1 MYSLPKLNMSKTETT
16 PLETEEFGTHIKDNP
31 TFFGDEDDDD
41 LQESNN
47 SDIMDFKKSLIEL
60 FQERKFYAITSR
72 LQAGILTEED
82 YSSDHGYSIV
92 SYAAQLGKEDILRLI
107 LKRVNCK
114 KIHDFTYDPIF
125 QATKENQVGTVKI
138 LLENVKDIDLQSTL
152 NSEGMMVLHAA
163 AADGFNEILEIL
175 IQAGAPVDGVD
186 VCGRTPLHYA
196 ALVGHRRAA
205 EILLEAGANIDKKVC
220 VEGEGLD
227 EIDGWTP
234 IHLAV
239 AFELGD
245 VESRREMVNLFL
257 GANASLDICTKD
269 DQSVLDV
276 AKSEELAELV
286 SAELAFRTDYP
297 IHRLAR
303 DGKRAEIEAW
313 IEEMNGQ
320 HGDESSTQLEWTGQ
334 YEQAGEW
341 KHTSFKTKVIR
352 VNGAYRFIGK
362 DKDAVGGFSIKG
374 TWSGNRIEL
383 EKEFEWGYCE
393 NYEGDFDEKTSEWKG
408 LWSVNGM
415 GGEFRFDVPVFNC
428 PNCGHKISAVE
439 YEECLECAGSHAGIN
454 VTEEELDAMRA
465 ALVERESGVTSTLIE
480 KDTKGFTVFMHAAM
494 GCHLAVL
501 KVLMPFLS
509 ESDLAEKD
517 KEGRT
522 TLGIALGMQ
531 LVCAKNAERRSND
544 DLIEM
549 IKLLSAQSNMEVTA
563 SDIPRPTRMVYVP
576 IRDDDEKVCCGDC
589 QMTEKNKGIQLIK
602 MAEEKE
608 WEKLKTLLT
617 QQLSADI
624 LNSSDKSGSTVLHLV
639 CEYGNAEVLELL
651 LKQDQINRYPM
662 NRLGEYPLLVAKN
675 HKRVKC
681 VRILLKDGAPPLKLR
696 DEDFDKEIGFDPVNL
711 INTAYQADRLILER
725 FRLQKKY
732 PLYYEANLENIQQ
745 AESCIQANQTPLHAA
760 VLGKQSIKVVKY
772 LVDCNIDV
780 DSQDIH
786 GRTALMFAGK
796 NGDADIVRLL
806 LQQEPLVD
814 IIDKDYESA
823 LFYAAKAGQVG
834 VVNLLLKALADLDL
848 TNIDGKTLLDCVDE
862 EIQSLGACE
871 MSVRD
876 NQIADFRNNLKV
888 IAKLIKDE
896 EKLHENSLDYRERLA
911 KSFVG
916 MEALVA
922 FEQNGFSKA
931 VNCSPK
937 LARSFLDDCV
947 DMQRHDV
954 GFDLKSLVSVYG
966 KFCKNSVLYGILN
979 LKESAGSEIQ
989 TEAKQECLD
998 HALMHRVLAIKWE
1011 LFAQRKYLEQLFM
1024 NILLLVLITVSSI
1037 IHGDELAK
1045 KTPSVFELTTI
1056 LGTFTFFFAIV
1067 GFITTQFLHPRA
1079 LWRLA
1084 RFFYE
1089 GSFKFD
1095 PSYDIP
1101 GLKLQKQLAKR
1112 RLALIALFFT
1122 VLLTT
1127 VALFLIRLFKL
1138 DSSYHDFISIVL
1150 GVTALYF
1157 LWQEMKEMTDE
1168 DYFNSIFNIGQLF
1181 IYLTIFFVVVPI
1193 NLGIYSAPEEI
1204 RSGIGAFVTITLWIL
1219 SVQYLEVLPSVSFM
1233 LPMMAN
1239 MMNDV
1244 KNFFIFFGIF
1254 QIGLTVS
1261 FYQLFRKSGDGSFI
1275 SLPQSFITTYFVA
1288 FGNLPT
1294 DSLGSLVPEGG
1305 TMNPYQEFLYTVAVI
1320 MMMFQAA
1327 VVVIMLLN
1335 VLMAMMNNAVSG
1347 GLESAKTEALTKYA
1361 QCILRLE
1368 LALDMDENEVYDS
1381 IYFVKPGDDP
1391 TAPQGVLNPL
1401 FHGRCSKAEVNMNEE
1416 QEKKIQE
1423 HIDRKEAWE
1432 ELMGK
1437 LEKQTNFE
1445 LTKFEDKLLHIK
1457 HFTDMDVDQILA
1469 QELTQIRNI
1478 RDQLG
1483 AIFERSRK
1491 AKGQDRDHVL
1501 DRLQNS
1507 LNKLFNKLQ
1516 QDVLRVWIAN
1526 KDEAHNKCVLL
1537 YHMAFQRDME
1547 TETNALKNKVKTELE
1562 ESLELAGMINL
1573 VEEPKLSE
1581 LKQSMDDSHAAM
1593 SESSHQVVAMV
1604 QEVQLDVQ
1612 TKFDELMEII
1622 RELKADRKKEGQ
1634 ED

>member
-1 MYSLPKLNMSKTETT
+1 G
-16 PLETEEFGTHIKDNP
+16 EEV
-31 TFFGDEDDDD
+31 DEV
-41 LQESNN
+41 
-47 SDIMDFKKSLIEL
+47 
-60 FQERKFYAITSR
+60 A
-72 LQAGILTEED
+72 
-82 YSSDHGYSIV
+82 
-92 SYAAQLGKEDILRLI
+92 
-107 LKRVNCK
+107 
-114 KIHDFTYDPIF
+114 
-125 QATKENQVGTVKI
+125 
-138 LLENVKDIDLQSTL
+138 
-152 NSEGMMVLHAA
+152 
-163 AADGFNEILEIL
+163 
-175 IQAGAPVDGVD
+175 
-186 VCGRTPLHYA
+186 
-196 ALVGHRRAA
+196 
-205 EILLEAGANIDKKVC
+205 
-220 VEGEGLD
+220 
-227 EIDGWTP
+227 GWTP

-239 AFELGD
+239 AFEMGD
-245 VESRREMVNLFL
+245 VESKREMVKLFL
-257 GANASLDICTKD
+257 RANASLDIRTTD
-269 DQSVLDV
+269 GQSVVDV
-276 AKSEELAELV
+276 ATSEELAELV

-303 DGKRAEIEAW
+303 DGKLADIEAW

-320 HGDESSTQLEWTGQ
+320 HGDGDESSTQIEWTGQ

-341 KHTSFKTKVIR
+341 KNISFKTKVIR
-352 VNGAYRFIGK
+352 VNGTYRFIGK
-362 DKDAVGGFSIKG
+362 DKDAAGGFSIKG

-383 EKEFEWGYCE
+383 EKEYGSGYCK
-393 NYEGDFDEKTSEWKG
+393 NYEGDFDENTSEWKG
-408 LWSVNGM
+408 LWSANGM
-415 GGEFRFDVPVFNC
+415 GGEFKFDVPVFDC
-428 PNCGHKISAVE
+428 PNCGHKISAIE
-439 YEECLECAGSHAGIN
+439 DEECLECGGSDAGIN

-465 ALVERESGVTSTLIE
+465 ALVESESGVTSTLIE
-480 KDTKGFTVFMHAAM
+480 KDNKGFTVFMHAAM
-494 GCHLAVL
+494 ECHLAIL
-501 KVLMPFLS
+501 KVLMPFLT

-531 LVCAKNAERRSND
+531 LVCAKNSERRSND

-549 IKLLSAQSNMEVTA
+549 IELLSAKSNMEVTA
-563 SDIPRPTRMVYVP
+563 SDIPRPTRMVYAP
-576 IRDDDEKVCCGDC
+576 IRDNNEKVCCGDC
-589 QMTEKNKGIQLIK
+589 QMTETNKGIQLTK
-602 MAEEKE
+602 MAEERE

-651 LKQDQINRYPM
+651 LKQDQIERYPE
-662 NRLGEYPLLVAKN
+662 NRFGEYPLLVAKN

-696 DEDFDKEIGFDPVNL
+696 NGDLDEELGFDPVNL

-725 FRLQKKY
+725 FRLQKRY

-786 GRTALMFAGK
+786 GRTALMFAAK
-796 NGDADIVRLL
+796 NGDTDIVKLL

-848 TNIDGKTLLDCVDE
+848 KNIDGKTILDCVDE
-862 EIQSLGACE
+862 EIQSLGARE
-871 MSVRD
+871 KSDGD
-876 NQIADFRNNLKV
+876 NQNADFRNNLKV
-888 IAKLIKDE
+888 IAKLIKYE

-989 TEAKQECLD
+989 TEAKEECLD

-1084 RFFYE
+1084 RFFYD

-1127 VALFLIRLFKL
+1127 AALFLMRLFKL
-1138 DSSYHDFISIVL
+1138 ESSYHDFISIVL

-1168 DYFNSIFNIGQLF
+1168 DYFKSIFNIGQLF
-1181 IYLTIFFVVVPI
+1181 IYLTIFFVVIPI
-1193 NLGIYSAPEEI
+1193 NLGIYYAPEEI

-1294 DSLGSLVPEGG
+1294 DSLDSLVPEGG

-1320 MMMFQAA
+1320 MIMFQAA

-1335 VLMAMMNNAVSG
+1335 VLMAMMNNAVNG
-1347 GLESAKTEALTKYA
+1347 GLESAKTEALAKYA

-1368 LALDMDENEVYDS
+1368 LALDMGENEVYDS

-1391 TAPQGVLNPL
+1391 TTPQGVLNPL
-1401 FHGRCSKAEVNMNEE
+1401 FHERCSKAEVNMNEE

-1437 LEKQTNFE
+1437 LEKQTNVE

-1478 RDQLG
+1478 RDQLR
-1483 AIFERSRK
+1483 AIFERCRK

-1507 LNKLFNKLQ
+1507 LNKFFNKLQ
-1516 QDVLRVWIAN
+1516 QDVLRVWNAN

-1581 LKQSMDDSHAAM
+1581 LKQSMDDSHATV

>member
-1 MYSLPKLNMSKTETT
+1 MSKTETT
-16 PLETEEFGTHIKDNP
+16 PLETEFGTHMEDNP
-31 TFFGDEDDDD
+31 TFLGDEDDED
-41 LQESNN
+41 LQENNN
-47 SDIMDFKKSLIEL
+47 SEVMDFKKSLIEL
-60 FQERKFYAITSR
+60 FQERKFYTITSR

-82 YSSDHGYSIV
+82 YSNIHGYSIV
-92 SYAAQLGKEDILRLI
+92 SYAALLGKEDILRLI

-125 QATKENQVGTVKI
+125 QATKENQIGTVKI

-152 NSEGMMVLHAA
+152 NSDGMMVLHAA
-163 AADGFNEILEIL
+163 TADGLNEIMEIL

-186 VCGRTPLHYA
+186 LYGRTPLHYA
-196 ALVGHRRAA
+196 ALVGNRRGA
-205 EILLEAGANIDKKVC
+205 EILLEAGANIDKQIC
-220 VEGEGLD
+220 YEGEEVD
-227 EIDGWTP
+227 EVAGWTP

-239 AFELGD
+239 AFEMGD
-245 VESRREMVNLFL
+245 VESKREMVKLFL
-257 GANASLDICTKD
+257 RANASLDIRTTD
-269 DQSVLDV
+269 GQSVVDV
-276 AKSEELAELV
+276 ATSEELAELV

-303 DGKRAEIEAW
+303 DGKLADIEAW

-320 HGDESSTQLEWTGQ
+320 HGDGDESSTQIEWTGQ

-341 KHTSFKTKVIR
+341 KNISFKTKVIR
-352 VNGAYRFIGK
+352 VNGTYRFIGK
-362 DKDAVGGFSIKG
+362 DKDAAGGFSIKG

-383 EKEFEWGYCE
+383 EKEYGSGYCK
-393 NYEGDFDEKTSEWKG
+393 NYEGDFDENTSEWKG
-408 LWSVNGM
+408 LWSANGM
-415 GGEFRFDVPVFNC
+415 GGEFKFDVPVFDC
-428 PNCGHKISAVE
+428 PNCGHKISAIE
-439 YEECLECAGSHAGIN
+439 DEECLECGGSDAGIN

-465 ALVERESGVTSTLIE
+465 ALVESESGVTSTLIE
-480 KDTKGFTVFMHAAM
+480 KDNKGFTVFMHAAM
-494 GCHLAVL
+494 ECHLAIL
-501 KVLMPFLS
+501 KVLMPFLT

-531 LVCAKNAERRSND
+531 LVCAKNSERRSND

-549 IKLLSAQSNMEVTA
+549 IELLSAKSNMEVTA
-563 SDIPRPTRMVYVP
+563 SDIPRPTRMVYAP
-576 IRDDDEKVCCGDC
+576 IRDNNEKVCCGDC
-589 QMTEKNKGIQLIK
+589 QMTETNKGIQLTK
-602 MAEEKE
+602 MAEERE

-651 LKQDQINRYPM
+651 LKQDQIERYPE
-662 NRLGEYPLLVAKN
+662 NRFGEYPLLVAKN

-696 DEDFDKEIGFDPVNL
+696 NGDLDEELGFDPVNL

-725 FRLQKKY
+725 FRLQKRY

-786 GRTALMFAGK
+786 GRTALMFAAK
-796 NGDADIVRLL
+796 NGDTDIVKLL

-848 TNIDGKTLLDCVDE
+848 KNIDGKTILDCVDE
-862 EIQSLGACE
+862 EIQSLGARE
-871 MSVRD
+871 KSDGD
-876 NQIADFRNNLKV
+876 NQNADFRNNLKV
-888 IAKLIKDE
+888 IAKLIKYE

-989 TEAKQECLD
+989 TEAKEECLD

-1084 RFFYE
+1084 RFFYD

-1127 VALFLIRLFKL
+1127 AALFLMRLFKL
-1138 DSSYHDFISIVL
+1138 ESSYHDFISIVL

-1168 DYFNSIFNIGQLF
+1168 DYFKSIFNIGQLF
-1181 IYLTIFFVVVPI
+1181 IYLTIFFVVIPI
-1193 NLGIYSAPEEI
+1193 NLGIYYAPEEI

-1294 DSLGSLVPEGG
+1294 DSLDSLVPEGG

-1320 MMMFQAA
+1320 MIMFQAA

-1335 VLMAMMNNAVSG
+1335 VLMAMMNNAVNG
-1347 GLESAKTEALTKYA
+1347 GLESAKTEALAKYA

-1368 LALDMDENEVYDS
+1368 LALDMGENEVYDS

-1391 TAPQGVLNPL
+1391 TTPQGVLNPL
-1401 FHGRCSKAEVNMNEE
+1401 FHERCSKAEVNMNEE

-1437 LEKQTNFE
+1437 LEKQTNVE

-1457 HFTDMDVDQILA
+1457 HFTDMD
-1469 QELTQIRNI
+1469 
-1478 RDQLG
+1478 
-1483 AIFERSRK
+1483 
-1491 AKGQDRDHVL
+1491 GQDRDHVL

-1507 LNKLFNKLQ
+1507 LNKFFNKLQ
-1516 QDVLRVWIAN
+1516 QDVLRVWNAN

-1581 LKQSMDDSHAAM
+1581 LKQSMDDSHATV

>member
-1 MYSLPKLNMSKTETT
+1 MSKTETT
-16 PLETEEFGTHIKDNP
+16 PLETEFGTHMEDNP
-31 TFFGDEDDDD
+31 TFLGDEDDED
-41 LQESNN
+41 LHENNN
-47 SDIMDFKKSLIEL
+47 SEVMDFKKSLIEL
-60 FQERKFYAITSR
+60 FQERKFYTITSR

-82 YSSDHGYSIV
+82 YSNIHGYSIV
-92 SYAAQLGKEDILRLI
+92 SYAALLGKEDILRLI
-107 LKRVNCK
+107 LKRVNRK

-125 QATKENQVGTVKI
+125 QATKENQIGTVKI

-152 NSEGMMVLHAA
+152 NSDGMMVLHAA
-163 AADGFNEILEIL
+163 TANGLNEIMEIL

-186 VCGRTPLHYA
+186 LYGRTPLHYA
-196 ALVGHRRAA
+196 ALVGNRRGA
-205 EILLEAGANIDKKVC
+205 EILLEAGANIDKQIC
-220 VEGEGLD
+220 YEGEEVD
-227 EIDGWTP
+227 EVAGWTP

-239 AFELGD
+239 AFEMGD
-245 VESRREMVNLFL
+245 VESKREMVKLFL
-257 GANASLDICTKD
+257 RANASLDIRTTD
-269 DQSVLDV
+269 GQSVLDV
-276 AKSEELAELV
+276 ATSEELAELV

-303 DGKRAEIEAW
+303 DGKLADIEAW

-320 HGDESSTQLEWTGQ
+320 HGDGDESSTQLEWTGQ

-341 KHTSFKTKVIR
+341 KNISFKTKVIR

-362 DKDAVGGFSIKG
+362 DKDAAGGFSIKG
-374 TWSGNRIEL
+374 TWSGNHIEL
-383 EKEFEWGYCE
+383 EKEYGSGYCE
-393 NYEGDFDEKTSEWKG
+393 NYEGDFDENTSEWKG
-408 LWSVNGM
+408 LWSANGM
-415 GGEFRFDVPVFNC
+415 GGEFKFDVPVFDC
-428 PNCGHKISAVE
+428 PNCGHKISAIE
-439 YEECLECAGSHAGIN
+439 DEECLECGGSDAGIN

-480 KDTKGFTVFMHAAM
+480 KDNKGFTVFMHAAM
-494 GCHLAVL
+494 ECHLAIL
-501 KVLMPFLS
+501 KVLMPFLT

-522 TLGIALGMQ
+522 TLGIALSMQ
-531 LVCAKNAERRSND
+531 LVCAKNSERRSND

-549 IKLLSAQSNMEVTA
+549 IELLSAKSNTEVTA
-563 SDIPRPTRMVYVP
+563 SDIPRPTRMVYAP
-576 IRDDDEKVCCGDC
+576 IRDNDEKVCCGDC
-589 QMTEKNKGIQLIK
+589 QMTETNKGIQLTK
-602 MAEEKE
+602 MAEERE

-624 LNSSDKSGSTVLHLV
+624 LNSSDKSGSTILHLV

-651 LKQDQINRYPM
+651 LKQDQIERYPE
-662 NRLGEYPLLVAKN
+662 NRFGEYPLLVAKN

-696 DEDFDKEIGFDPVNL
+696 NGDLDEELGFDPVNL

-725 FRLQKKY
+725 FRLQKRY

-745 AESCIQANQTPLHAA
+745 VESCIQANQTPLHAA

-786 GRTALMFAGK
+786 GRTALMFAAK
-796 NGDADIVRLL
+796 NGDTDIVKLL

-814 IIDKDYESA
+814 IIGKDYESA

-848 TNIDGKTLLDCVDE
+848 KNIDEKTILDCVDE
-862 EIQSLGACE
+862 EIQSSGARE
-871 MSVRD
+871 KSVGD
-876 NQIADFRNNLKV
+876 NQNVDFRNNLKV

-1056 LGTFTFFFAIV
+1056 LGTLTFFFAIV

-1112 RLALIALFFT
+1112 RLAWIALFFT

-1127 VALFLIRLFKL
+1127 AALFLMRLFKL
-1138 DSSYHDFISIVL
+1138 ESSYHDFISVVL

-1168 DYFNSIFNIGQLF
+1168 DYFKSIFNTGQLF

-1193 NLGIYSAPEEI
+1193 NLGIYYAPEEI

-1294 DSLGSLVPEGG
+1294 DSLDSLVPEGG
-1305 TMNPYQEFLYTVAVI
+1305 TMSPYQEFLYTVAVI

-1335 VLMAMMNNAVSG
+1335 VLMAMMNNAVNG
-1347 GLESAKTEALTKYA
+1347 GLESAKTEALAKYA

-1368 LALDMDENEVYDS
+1368 LALDMGENEVYDS

-1391 TAPQGVLNPL
+1391 TTPQGVLNPL
-1401 FHGRCSKAEVNMNEE
+1401 FHERCSKAEVNMNEE

-1437 LEKQTNFE
+1437 LEKQTNVE

-1478 RDQLG
+1478 RDQLS
-1483 AIFERSRK
+1483 AIFERCRK

-1516 QDVLRVWIAN
+1516 QDVLRVWNAN

-1581 LKQSMDDSHAAM
+1581 LKQSMDDSHATV

-1604 QEVQLDVQ
+1604 QEVQLGVQ

-1622 RELKADRKKEGQ
+1622 RELKADKKKEGQ

>member
-1 MYSLPKLNMSKTETT
+1 G
-16 PLETEEFGTHIKDNP
+16 EEV
-31 TFFGDEDDDD
+31 DEV
-41 LQESNN
+41 
-47 SDIMDFKKSLIEL
+47 
-60 FQERKFYAITSR
+60 A
-72 LQAGILTEED
+72 
-82 YSSDHGYSIV
+82 
-92 SYAAQLGKEDILRLI
+92 
-107 LKRVNCK
+107 
-114 KIHDFTYDPIF
+114 
-125 QATKENQVGTVKI
+125 
-138 LLENVKDIDLQSTL
+138 
-152 NSEGMMVLHAA
+152 
-163 AADGFNEILEIL
+163 
-175 IQAGAPVDGVD
+175 
-186 VCGRTPLHYA
+186 
-196 ALVGHRRAA
+196 
-205 EILLEAGANIDKKVC
+205 
-220 VEGEGLD
+220 
-227 EIDGWTP
+227 GWTP

-239 AFELGD
+239 AFEMGD
-245 VESRREMVNLFL
+245 VESKREMVKLFL
-257 GANASLDICTKD
+257 RANASLDIRTTD
-269 DQSVLDV
+269 GQSVVDV
-276 AKSEELAELV
+276 ATSEELAELV

-303 DGKRAEIEAW
+303 DGKLADIEAW

-320 HGDESSTQLEWTGQ
+320 HGDGDESSTQIEWTGQ

-341 KHTSFKTKVIR
+341 KNISFKTKVIR
-352 VNGAYRFIGK
+352 VNGTYRFIGK
-362 DKDAVGGFSIKG
+362 DKDAAGGFSIKG

-383 EKEFEWGYCE
+383 EKEYGSGYCK
-393 NYEGDFDEKTSEWKG
+393 NYEGDFDENTSEWKG
-408 LWSVNGM
+408 LWSANGM
-415 GGEFRFDVPVFNC
+415 GGEFKFDVPVFDC
-428 PNCGHKISAVE
+428 PNCGHKISAIE
-439 YEECLECAGSHAGIN
+439 DEECLECGGSDAGIN

-465 ALVERESGVTSTLIE
+465 ALVESESGVTSTLIE
-480 KDTKGFTVFMHAAM
+480 KDNKGFTVFMHAAM
-494 GCHLAVL
+494 ECHLAIL
-501 KVLMPFLS
+501 KVLMPFLT

-531 LVCAKNAERRSND
+531 LVCAKNSERRSND

-549 IKLLSAQSNMEVTA
+549 IELLSAKSNMEVTA
-563 SDIPRPTRMVYVP
+563 SDIPRPTRMVYAP
-576 IRDDDEKVCCGDC
+576 IRDNNEKVCCGDC
-589 QMTEKNKGIQLIK
+589 QMTETNKGIQLTK
-602 MAEEKE
+602 MAEERE

-651 LKQDQINRYPM
+651 LKQDQIERYPE
-662 NRLGEYPLLVAKN
+662 NRFGEYPLLVAKN

-696 DEDFDKEIGFDPVNL
+696 NGDLDEELGFDPVNL

-725 FRLQKKY
+725 FRLQKRY

-786 GRTALMFAGK
+786 GRTALMFAAK
-796 NGDADIVRLL
+796 NGDTDIVKLL

-848 TNIDGKTLLDCVDE
+848 KNIDGKTILDCVDE
-862 EIQSLGACE
+862 EIQSLGARE
-871 MSVRD
+871 KSDGD
-876 NQIADFRNNLKV
+876 NQNADFRNNLKV
-888 IAKLIKDE
+888 IAKLIKYE

-989 TEAKQECLD
+989 TEAKEECLD

-1084 RFFYE
+1084 RFFYD

-1127 VALFLIRLFKL
+1127 AALFLMRLFKL
-1138 DSSYHDFISIVL
+1138 ESSYHDFISIVL

-1168 DYFNSIFNIGQLF
+1168 DYFKSIFNIGQLF
-1181 IYLTIFFVVVPI
+1181 IYLTIFFVVIPI
-1193 NLGIYSAPEEI
+1193 NLGIYYAPEEI

-1294 DSLGSLVPEGG
+1294 DSLDSLVPEGG

-1320 MMMFQAA
+1320 MIMFQAA

-1335 VLMAMMNNAVSG
+1335 VLMAMMNNAVNG
-1347 GLESAKTEALTKYA
+1347 GLESAKTEALAKYA

-1368 LALDMDENEVYDS
+1368 LALDMGENEVYDS

-1391 TAPQGVLNPL
+1391 TTPQGVLNPL
-1401 FHGRCSKAEVNMNEE
+1401 FHERCSKAEVNMNEE

-1437 LEKQTNFE
+1437 LEKQTNVE

-1457 HFTDMDVDQILA
+1457 HFTDMD
-1469 QELTQIRNI
+1469 
-1478 RDQLG
+1478 
-1483 AIFERSRK
+1483 
-1491 AKGQDRDHVL
+1491 GQDRDHVL

-1507 LNKLFNKLQ
+1507 LNKFFNKLQ
-1516 QDVLRVWIAN
+1516 QDVLRVWNAN

-1581 LKQSMDDSHAAM
+1581 LKQSMDDSHATV

>member
-1 MYSLPKLNMSKTETT
+1 M
-16 PLETEEFGTHIKDNP
+16 
-31 TFFGDEDDDD
+31 
-41 LQESNN
+41 
-47 SDIMDFKKSLIEL
+47 
-60 FQERKFYAITSR
+60 
-72 LQAGILTEED
+72 
-82 YSSDHGYSIV
+82 
-92 SYAAQLGKEDILRLI
+92 
-107 LKRVNCK
+107 
-114 KIHDFTYDPIF
+114 
-125 QATKENQVGTVKI
+125 
-138 LLENVKDIDLQSTL
+138 
-152 NSEGMMVLHAA
+152 
-163 AADGFNEILEIL
+163 
-175 IQAGAPVDGVD
+175 
-186 VCGRTPLHYA
+186 
-196 ALVGHRRAA
+196 
-205 EILLEAGANIDKKVC
+205 
-220 VEGEGLD
+220 
-227 EIDGWTP
+227 
-234 IHLAV
+234 
-239 AFELGD
+239 GD
-245 VESRREMVNLFL
+245 VESKREMVKLFL
-257 GANASLDICTKD
+257 RANASLDIRTTD
-269 DQSVLDV
+269 GQSVVDV
-276 AKSEELAELV
+276 ATSEELAELV

-303 DGKRAEIEAW
+303 DGKLADIEAW

-320 HGDESSTQLEWTGQ
+320 HGDGDESSTQIEWTGQ

-341 KHTSFKTKVIR
+341 KNISFKTKVIR
-352 VNGAYRFIGK
+352 VNGTYRFIGK
-362 DKDAVGGFSIKG
+362 DKDAAGGFSIKG

-383 EKEFEWGYCE
+383 EKEYGSGYCK
-393 NYEGDFDEKTSEWKG
+393 NYEGDFDENTSEWKG
-408 LWSVNGM
+408 LWSANGM
-415 GGEFRFDVPVFNC
+415 GGEFKFDVPVFDC
-428 PNCGHKISAVE
+428 PNCGHKISAIE
-439 YEECLECAGSHAGIN
+439 DEECLECGGSDAGIN

-465 ALVERESGVTSTLIE
+465 ALVESESGVTSTLIE
-480 KDTKGFTVFMHAAM
+480 KDNKGFTVFMHAAM
-494 GCHLAVL
+494 ECHLAIL
-501 KVLMPFLS
+501 KVLMPFLT

-531 LVCAKNAERRSND
+531 LVCAKNSERRSND

-549 IKLLSAQSNMEVTA
+549 IELLSAKSNMEVTA
-563 SDIPRPTRMVYVP
+563 SDIPRPTRMVYAP
-576 IRDDDEKVCCGDC
+576 IRDNNEKVCCGDC
-589 QMTEKNKGIQLIK
+589 QMTETNKGIQLTK
-602 MAEEKE
+602 MAEERE

-651 LKQDQINRYPM
+651 LKQDQIERYPE
-662 NRLGEYPLLVAKN
+662 NRFGEYPLLVAKN

-696 DEDFDKEIGFDPVNL
+696 NGDLDEELGFDPVNL

-725 FRLQKKY
+725 FRLQKRY

-786 GRTALMFAGK
+786 GRTALMFAAK
-796 NGDADIVRLL
+796 NGDTDIVKLL

-848 TNIDGKTLLDCVDE
+848 KNIDGKTILDCVDE
-862 EIQSLGACE
+862 EIQSLGARE
-871 MSVRD
+871 KSDGD
-876 NQIADFRNNLKV
+876 NQNADFRNNLKV
-888 IAKLIKDE
+888 IAKLIKYE

-989 TEAKQECLD
+989 TEAKEECLD

-1084 RFFYE
+1084 RFFYD

-1127 VALFLIRLFKL
+1127 AALFLMRLFKL
-1138 DSSYHDFISIVL
+1138 ESSYHDFISIVL

-1168 DYFNSIFNIGQLF
+1168 DYFKSIFNIGQLF
-1181 IYLTIFFVVVPI
+1181 IYLTIFFVVIPI
-1193 NLGIYSAPEEI
+1193 NLGIYYAPEEI

-1294 DSLGSLVPEGG
+1294 DSLDSLVPEGG

-1320 MMMFQAA
+1320 MIMFQAA

-1335 VLMAMMNNAVSG
+1335 VLMAMMNNAVNG
-1347 GLESAKTEALTKYA
+1347 GLESAKTEALAKYA

-1368 LALDMDENEVYDS
+1368 LALDMGENEVYDS

-1391 TAPQGVLNPL
+1391 TTPQGVLNPL
-1401 FHGRCSKAEVNMNEE
+1401 FHERCSKAEVNMNEE

-1437 LEKQTNFE
+1437 LEKQTNVE

-1478 RDQLG
+1478 RDQLR
-1483 AIFERSRK
+1483 AIFERCRK

-1507 LNKLFNKLQ
+1507 LNKFFNKLQ
-1516 QDVLRVWIAN
+1516 QDVLRVWNAN

-1581 LKQSMDDSHAAM
+1581 LKQSMDDSHATV

>member
-1 MYSLPKLNMSKTETT
+1 M
-16 PLETEEFGTHIKDNP
+16 
-31 TFFGDEDDDD
+31 
-41 LQESNN
+41 
-47 SDIMDFKKSLIEL
+47 
-60 FQERKFYAITSR
+60 
-72 LQAGILTEED
+72 
-82 YSSDHGYSIV
+82 
-92 SYAAQLGKEDILRLI
+92 
-107 LKRVNCK
+107 
-114 KIHDFTYDPIF
+114 
-125 QATKENQVGTVKI
+125 
-138 LLENVKDIDLQSTL
+138 
-152 NSEGMMVLHAA
+152 
-163 AADGFNEILEIL
+163 
-175 IQAGAPVDGVD
+175 
-186 VCGRTPLHYA
+186 
-196 ALVGHRRAA
+196 
-205 EILLEAGANIDKKVC
+205 
-220 VEGEGLD
+220 
-227 EIDGWTP
+227 
-234 IHLAV
+234 
-239 AFELGD
+239 GD
-245 VESRREMVNLFL
+245 VESKREMVKLFL
-257 GANASLDICTKD
+257 RANASLDIRTTD
-269 DQSVLDV
+269 GQSVVDV
-276 AKSEELAELV
+276 ATSEELAELV

-303 DGKRAEIEAW
+303 DGKLADIEAW

-320 HGDESSTQLEWTGQ
+320 HGDGDESSTQIEWTGQ

-341 KHTSFKTKVIR
+341 KNISFKTKVIR
-352 VNGAYRFIGK
+352 VNGTYRFIGK
-362 DKDAVGGFSIKG
+362 DKDAAGGFSIKG

-383 EKEFEWGYCE
+383 EKEYGSGYCK
-393 NYEGDFDEKTSEWKG
+393 NYEGDFDENTSEWKG
-408 LWSVNGM
+408 LWSANGM
-415 GGEFRFDVPVFNC
+415 GGEFKFDVPVFDC
-428 PNCGHKISAVE
+428 PNCGHKISAIE
-439 YEECLECAGSHAGIN
+439 DEECLECGGSDAGIN

-465 ALVERESGVTSTLIE
+465 ALVESESGVTSTLIE
-480 KDTKGFTVFMHAAM
+480 KDNKGFTVFMHAAM
-494 GCHLAVL
+494 ECHLAIL
-501 KVLMPFLS
+501 KVLMPFLT

-531 LVCAKNAERRSND
+531 LVCAKNSERRSND

-549 IKLLSAQSNMEVTA
+549 IELLSAKSNMEVTA
-563 SDIPRPTRMVYVP
+563 SDIPRPTRMVYAP
-576 IRDDDEKVCCGDC
+576 IRDNNEKVCCGDC
-589 QMTEKNKGIQLIK
+589 QMTETNKGIQLTK
-602 MAEEKE
+602 MAEERE

-651 LKQDQINRYPM
+651 LKQDQIERYPE
-662 NRLGEYPLLVAKN
+662 NRFGEYPLLVAKN

-696 DEDFDKEIGFDPVNL
+696 NGDLDEELGFDPVNL

-725 FRLQKKY
+725 FRLQKRY

-786 GRTALMFAGK
+786 GRTALMFAAK
-796 NGDADIVRLL
+796 NGDTDIVKLL

-848 TNIDGKTLLDCVDE
+848 KNIDGKTILDCVDE
-862 EIQSLGACE
+862 EIQSLGARE
-871 MSVRD
+871 KSDGD
-876 NQIADFRNNLKV
+876 NQNADFRNNLKV
-888 IAKLIKDE
+888 IAKLIKYE

-989 TEAKQECLD
+989 TEAKEECLD

-1084 RFFYE
+1084 RFFYD

-1127 VALFLIRLFKL
+1127 AALFLMRLFKL
-1138 DSSYHDFISIVL
+1138 ESSYHDFISIVL

-1168 DYFNSIFNIGQLF
+1168 DYFKSIFNIGQLF
-1181 IYLTIFFVVVPI
+1181 IYLTIFFVVIPI
-1193 NLGIYSAPEEI
+1193 NLGIYYAPEEI

-1294 DSLGSLVPEGG
+1294 DSLDSLVPEGG

-1320 MMMFQAA
+1320 MIMFQAA

-1335 VLMAMMNNAVSG
+1335 VLMAMMNNAVNG
-1347 GLESAKTEALTKYA
+1347 GLESAKTEALAKYA

-1368 LALDMDENEVYDS
+1368 LALDMGENEVYDS

-1391 TAPQGVLNPL
+1391 TTPQGVLNPL
-1401 FHGRCSKAEVNMNEE
+1401 FHERCSKAEVNMNEE

-1437 LEKQTNFE
+1437 LEKQTNVE

-1457 HFTDMDVDQILA
+1457 HFTDMD
-1469 QELTQIRNI
+1469 
-1478 RDQLG
+1478 
-1483 AIFERSRK
+1483 
-1491 AKGQDRDHVL
+1491 GQDRDHVL

-1507 LNKLFNKLQ
+1507 LNKFFNKLQ
-1516 QDVLRVWIAN
+1516 QDVLRVWNAN

-1581 LKQSMDDSHAAM
+1581 LKQSMDDSHATV